1 MIHFLDTSIIVA
13 AALKPHIHHQR
24 SLPLILSASPSTS
37 FCSVHTIAEVYSVVT
52 RLPKPLRQAPET
64 VNLFLDAL
72 GRRVSFISLSDAEY
86 MDTVER
92 LSRLRIAGGRIYDA
106 LLLACARKVKAEK
119 IFTWNV
125 NHFRAIAS
133 DLSSNIVEPS
143 E

>member
-1 MIHFLDTSIIVA
+1 
-13 AALKPHIHHQR
+13 
-24 SLPLILSASPSTS
+24 
-37 FCSVHTIAEVYSVVT
+37 VVT